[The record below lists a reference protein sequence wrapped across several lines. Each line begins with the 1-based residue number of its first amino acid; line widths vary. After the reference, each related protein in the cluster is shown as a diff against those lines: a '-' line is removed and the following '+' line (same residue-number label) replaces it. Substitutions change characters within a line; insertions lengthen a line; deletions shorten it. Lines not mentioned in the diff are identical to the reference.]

1 MAQAILYNIN
11 MEKTLCL
18 IALVLVICV
27 PSAYAETAYQS
38 EYKHGV
44 ADANVNTTDSN
55 VDLYYIHQPGQGF
68 ANHTAAFVKGYIEGW
83 CSITGPGS
91 GIDVND
97 DENPPTV
104 ASFDCDKGLISV
116 YPYPN
121 DFPTPPPG
129 QHYTACE
136 VDIKGEPTCT
146 YANNTN

>member
-1 MAQAILYNIN
+1 M
-11 MEKTLCL
+11 
-18 IALVLVICV
+18 
-27 PSAYAETAYQS
+27 
-38 EYKHGV
+38 
-44 ADANVNTTDSN
+44 
-55 VDLYYIHQPGQGF
+55 
-68 ANHTAAFVKGYIEGW
+68 AAFVKGYLDGY

-104 ASFDCDKGLISV
+104 ASFDCDKGLISA
-116 YPYPN
+116 YPYPS
-121 DFPTPPPG
+121 DFPALPPT